1 MRAKSAELI
10 HRALELLT
18 SASIGF
24 AAGRLF
30 QRARDE
36 GRINASRQFGLDAF
50 KNAQNTR
57 RTEEN
62 NHVEGA

>member
-1 MRAKSAELI
+1 MRSKSAELI

-18 SASIGF
+18 SASVGF
-24 AAGRLF
+24 AAGRIF
-30 QRARDE
+30 QRAHDE
-36 GRINASRQFGLDAF
+36 GRISAANKFGLDAF
-50 KNAQNTR
+50 RHAQTR